1 MTAVALTAATLGCV
15 TAVWWLVA
23 YRRTVTT
30 PGSALRPERHHLMA
44 TGAFAFGI
52 CGSLAAAE
60 LGWITWE
67 WAATVSSTIV
77 AVTML
82 WRIRLL
88 HRAQQQRG
96 KHEQHQGDD
105 G

>member
-1 MTAVALTAATLGCV
+1 VTAVALTAAAVGCV

-23 YRRTVTT
+23 FKHTVKQ
-30 PGSALRPERHHLMA
+30 PGTALRPERHHLMA
-44 TGAFAFGI
+44 TGGFAFGI

-60 LGWITWE
+60 LDVITWE
-67 WAATVSSTIV
+67 WATTVASTIV

-88 HRAQQQRG
+88 YRAQHKG
-96 KHEQHQGDD
+96 KHEQH
-105 G
+105 